1 MATKLKNLHLTKVDF
16 VDEGANQMADI
27 KLKKRKDP
35 DTAGQETDGPL
46 VDLFKRFVAWIKG
59 EGYSLDTVEKTAT
72 TFEQHMTASSGDDIN
87 DEIWDVTYAL
97 RNAFSSILYD
107 PELDPAGKASAMNES
122 LSQFTGTMQEYI
134 PTWCAGQKV
143 NLQKGMES
151 PDEEDLA
158 VMQGDYGTLGK
169 MIEKANET
177 KGELEDMLKI
187 DKSKMT
193 AEERAAYEEIT
204 KKYAVEV
211 EDPADPDDVQKGTA
225 SQAPQAEDPDLVD
238 ETAPKATVTA
248 KSVTAGAP
256 ADPVPGSA
264 EALIADLRA
273 EVAKMKDDALTKEL
287 TEVTKKYEVLG
298 KKPEDLIPTL
308 KSLKAAGGTA
318 YNDMIALL
326 DEMVSTQEASG
337 LFGEIG
343 KSREGGND
351 ETASV
356 QKAYTMAAELRK
368 SRPELTPAAALDE
381 VLIAN
386 PELRKEFDK

>member
-1 MATKLKNLHLTKVDF
+1 
-16 VDEGANQMADI
+16 
-27 KLKKRKDP
+27 
-35 DTAGQETDGPL
+35 
-46 VDLFKRFVAWIKG
+46 
-59 EGYSLDTVEKTAT
+59 
-72 TFEQHMTASSGDDIN
+72 
-87 DEIWDVTYAL
+87 
-97 RNAFSSILYD
+97 
-107 PELDPAGKASAMNES
+107 
-122 LSQFTGTMQEYI
+122 
-134 PTWCAGQKV
+134 
-143 NLQKGMES
+143 
-151 PDEEDLA
+151 
-158 VMQGDYGTLGK
+158 
-169 MIEKANET
+169 
-177 KGELEDMLKI
+177 
-187 DKSKMT
+187 MT